1 MTGLIL
7 AGASAY
13 FARRASVSAEQA
25 RKAVLSSTLAE
36 EISIAA
42 KLAGEITELIEFGK
56 HEIARLRC
64 GDLHD
69 KTVMILKRWDADLS
83 EESKNNCLNAKAQLE
98 VLRVG
103 VLKFAAGAAEP
114 TPRQLLQMQS
124 ACMKIKEIFVV
135 EHASAMRRDDEARN
149 A

>member
-1 MTGLIL
+1 MAGLIL
-7 AGASAY
+7 AGTSAY
-13 FARRASVSAEQA
+13 FAKRASASADQARRAI
-25 RKAVLSSTLAE
+25 LSSTLAE
-36 EISIAA
+36 EISTAA
-42 KLAGEITELIEFGK
+42 KLAGEITELIDFGK

-103 VLKFAAGAAEP
+103 VLKFAAAAVEP
-114 TPRQLLQMQS
+114 TPRQL
-124 ACMKIKEIFVV
+124 C
-135 EHASAMRRDDEARN
+135 
-149 A
+149 

>member
-1 MTGLIL
+1 MAGLIL

-13 FARRASVSAEQA
+13 FARRAAASADQA

-36 EISIAA
+36 EISTAA
-42 KLAGEITELIEFGK
+42 KLAAEITELIDFGK

-64 GDLHD
+64 SDLHD
-69 KTVMILKRWDADLS
+69 KIVMILKRWEADLS
-83 EESKNNCLNAKAQLE
+83 EESKNNCLSAKAQLE
-98 VLRVG
+98 LLRVG
-103 VLKFAAGAAEP
+103 VLKAAAATVEP
-114 TPRQLLQMQS
+114 TPKQLLQMQN
-124 ACMKIKEIFVV
+124 ACMKIKEVFVV